1 MRQGHD
7 DRALAEALADPVLE
21 WARTKKAL
29 DRHLAD
35 RDQDLRREQ
44 SQLGVEPVR
53 AVRDAGGRRPQV
65 AGVAL
70 VAPGEASHQRRDVG
84 HAAKLLGVAKPGA
97 EHPAVELLAGPPGE
111 GPSRLPLGGTGR
123 LAHEKERRAPLALE
137 RGVGLGD
144 DPLVGAHA
152 ARPARGLVLEKS
164 VLGQIT
170 RARRG
175 FGAAP
180 GMRPRLVTGLP
191 SISLMSAVKA
201 IGGAELIAIPTP

>member
-65 AGVAL
+65 G
-70 VAPGEASHQRRDVG
+70 
-84 HAAKLLGVAKPGA
+84 
-97 EHPAVELLAGPPGE
+97 
-111 GPSRLPLGGTGR
+111 
-123 LAHEKERRAPLALE
+123 
-137 RGVGLGD
+137 GVGL
-144 DPLVGAHA
+144 
-152 ARPARGLVLEKS
+152 
-164 VLGQIT
+164 
-170 RARRG
+170 
-175 FGAAP
+175 GAAP
-180 GMRPRLVTGLP
+180 GMRPRLVIGLP
-191 SISLMSAVKA
+191 PISLMSAVKA

>member
-35 RDQDLRREQ
+35 RDQDLRLEQ

-70 VAPGEASHQRRDVG
+70 VSPGEASPRRHGGG

-97 EHPAVELLAGPPGE
+97 GPPAVALLAG
-111 GPSRLPLGGTGR
+111 
-123 LAHEKERRAPLALE
+123 AP
-137 RGVGLGD
+137 
-144 DPLVGAHA
+144 
-152 ARPARGLVLEKS
+152 
-164 VLGQIT
+164 
-170 RARRG
+170 
-175 FGAAP
+175 
-180 GMRPRLVTGLP
+180 
-191 SISLMSAVKA
+191 
-201 IGGAELIAIPTP
+201 